1 MWSNRNSVAMSV
13 NVIGPFYVL
22 SLVKHFLKSCLC
34 ELLSFGS
41 PPFLYVYFKV
51 VLVFLLYLAWGL
63 DASGDTSYAL
73 LFCIL
78 QVTSGFELYAAFSP
92 LVTKPDAINAI
103 NKLLRW
109 IKVRHFVI
117 IYLPFASFIVQ
128 PGLSKAFLVTLG
140 QLEVFGGFLFEGL
153 LCNDEVTVNADTLA

>member
-1 MWSNRNSVAMSV
+1 M
-13 NVIGPFYVL
+13 
-22 SLVKHFLKSCLC
+22 
-34 ELLSFGS
+34 
-41 PPFLYVYFKV
+41 
-51 VLVFLLYLAWGL
+51 YLAWGL
-63 DASGDTSYAL
+63 DTSGDTSYTL

-128 PGLSKAFLVTLG
+128 PGLSKAFLATLG